1 MSVYVNLPPLLFL
14 GPAVGA
20 VIVYL
25 FLRLQVWSKP
35 DAQSIASHG
44 LWVGII
50 GWMASSLQGA
60 MNTGILR
67 VNPVG
72 ASAPSTPEQIA
83 GALGWPILAC
93 LAVHALGQL
102 SYPAPKAPRR
112 YAELTVRRIRDFL
125 PRKLAWTTAAIFAG
139 SALVIAW
146 IATLPGHTPVLPTP
160 PGQAPPLGSVYPDNG
175 YMGQGQEGRIPGW
188 ELASWLGGALLV
200 LAVGTCLVLFLIAR
214 RRQLETLDGEDNRT
228 IRAIATN
235 RLLRTVATI
244 AAGLAAIA
252 GNFAAQPSPGAL
264 WQSSWFN
271 VLGLFNMAVL
281 LMMWWWR
288 VPELPSLLRVAKTTS
303 AASLR
308 ADPRTHRAARLSLSI
323 GAALGIVG
331 GLALVAGYTGIVL
344 PAQSLSPWAFPVL
357 TGVVVLLLLAAI
369 AAGDLLIARNY
380 GTSDAP
386 IHWPRQPVSRGLL
399 SFAIGSALVLAVA
412 VAFAVAGEVQPFG
425 PKAWPA
431 AVLVSVVVALVG
443 AGAILAVRR
452 RRGIPETGGNAG
464 LDAALRAISMYRI
477 VRTLAAYCLGQAA
490 TLLISTGN
498 AWYGVFPSAPG
509 PDPLGPSPAIPIG
522 IVLAIMALLVAV
534 TPVRSLFRTIPR
546 GRAAK
551 QGEHAQ

>member
-1 MSVYVNLPPLLFL
+1 MYINLPPLLFL

-25 FLRLQVWSKP
+25 FLRMQVWSKP

-60 MNTGILR
+60 MTAGIIR
-67 VNPVG
+67 ANPMG
-72 ASAPSTPEQIA
+72 SNAPATPDQIA
-83 GALGWPILAC
+83 GALAWPILAC

-112 YAELTVRRIRDFL
+112 YAELTVRRIMDFL
-125 PRKLAWTTAAIFAG
+125 PRKLAWTTAGIFAG

-146 IATLPGHTPVLPTP
+146 IATLPGHTPVLPKP
-160 PGQAPPLGSVYPDNG
+160 PGQAPPTDSAYPDSG
-175 YMGQGQEGRIPGW
+175 YMGQGQDGRIPGW
-188 ELASWLGGALLV
+188 ELASWLGGALLL
-200 LAVGTCLVLFLIAR
+200 LAVGTWLTLLLIAR

-228 IRAIATN
+228 IRTIATN

-252 GNFAAQPSPGAL
+252 GNFAAQPAPGAL
-264 WQSSWFN
+264 WQASWFN
-271 VLGLFNMAVL
+271 VLGLFNMVVL

-288 VPELPSLLRVAKTTS
+288 VPELPSLLKATKTTS
-303 AASLR
+303 AATLR
-308 ADPRTHRAARLSLSI
+308 ADPRTHRAARLGISI
-323 GAALGIVG
+323 GAALGILG
-331 GLALVAGYTGIVL
+331 GLALVAGFAAILL
-344 PAQSLSPWAFPVL
+344 PGNTPETWAFPSMVGL
-357 TGVVVLLLLAAI
+357 VAVVLLAAI
-369 AAGDLLIARNY
+369 AAGELLTAKNY
-380 GTSDAP
+380 GSANAP
-386 IHWPRQPVSRGLL
+386 KEWPRQPVSKGLL
-399 SFAIGSALVLAVA
+399 SFAIGSSLVLAVA

-425 PKAWPA
+425 PKVWPA
-431 AVLVSVVVALVG
+431 AVLVSVVVALAG

-452 RRGIPETGGNAG
+452 RRGIHETGGNAG

-490 TLLISTGN
+490 VLLISTGN
-498 AWYGVFPSAPG
+498 AWYGVFPSTSGA
-509 PDPLGPSPAIPIG
+509 DPIGPSPLPMIG
-522 IVLAIMALLVAV
+522 MVLAVIAVIVAV

-546 GRAAK
+546 GEPAL